1 MASEKAWVPNIHA
14 NPDQI
19 STTNPRIANSKANSE
34 EIEEDNPRDRKKR
47 IAASKANMIAA
58 FLLLAAL

>member
-19 STTNPRIANSKANSE
+19 STTKPRIANSKANSG
-34 EIEEDNPRDRKKR
+34 EIEEDNLRDRKNRTTPNKG
-47 IAASKANMIAA
+47 KMIAA